1 MEFPTVQIGP
11 VSFSVASIDDA
22 VESAVKNAISGRGQ
36 NLRFSN
42 AYCVGLADHDEEY
55 RGALESPGQN
65 FADGL
70 PVAWLL
76 RKASGRRAPLGSFRV
91 RGPTFFEDVIA
102 AGRASQL
109 RHSFVGATPS
119 TLALL
124 VSWVQ
129 TAYPDARIAGI
140 YSPPFGPVNND
151 LIEEISER
159 IEEHDPQ
166 VVWLGLGTPKQDL
179 AAMRLSA
186 RFPHL
191 TFASVG
197 AAFDF
202 KAGVTREAPRWIQK
216 SGFEWLYRFLSEPR
230 RLWHRYTVGSF
241 RFFRAVLTSR
251 YSGIRIKSKPTA
263 GI

>member
-1 MEFPTVQIGP
+1 M
-11 VSFSVASIDDA
+11 SFSVARIDDA
-22 VESAVKNAISGRGQ
+22 VESAVRNAILGRGQ

-42 AYCVGLADHDEEY
+42 AYCVGLADYDEKY

-76 RKASGRRAPLGSFRV
+76 RKASGRREPLGTFRV
-91 RGPTFFEDVIA
+91 RGPTFFEEVIS
-102 AGRASQL
+102 AGRAFQL

-124 VSWVQ
+124 VSWVR
-129 TAYPDARIAGI
+129 TKYPDALVAGI
-140 YSPPFGPVNND
+140 YPPPFGPVSD
-151 LIEEISER
+151 ELIDQISER
-159 IEEHDPQ
+159 IEEHNPQ

-179 AAMRLSA
+179 TAMRLAA

-230 RLWHRYTVGSF
+230 RLWHRYTVGSV
-241 RFFRAVLTSR
+241 RFFRAILITQSSR
-251 YSGIRIKSKPTA
+251 TRNKSKPPTD
-263 GI
+263 I